1 MALNWNVSEV
11 ENWQQLFKSKNEEDS
26 EMIKIYERVLMFSI
40 TIGVR
45 NITDKNWK
53 KFFDRVYMWEKIKGA
68 NYYAVGENGREA
80 VYIKDTDVKRM
91 IGMKTNASEF
101 SKTEFLKRLSFGRE
115 I

>member
-1 MALNWNVSEV
+1 MALNWDVTGV
-11 ENWQQLFKSKNEEDS
+11 ENWEELFKSKNEEDS
-26 EMIKIYERVLMFSI
+26 QMTKIYERVLMFSL

-53 KFFDRVYMWEKIKGA
+53 KFFHRVYMWERLKGA
-68 NYYAVGENGREA
+68 NYYGREA

-91 IGMKTNASEF
+91 IGLKTNASEF
-101 SKTEFLKRLSFGRE
+101 SKTEFLKKLSWGMD